1 MMLSKSQMEISYTN
15 IKAYC
20 DIHCCGDFMA
30 GPWFKEHASFRSWV
44 FPLG

>member
-20 DIHCCGDFMA
+20 DIHYYGDFMA
-30 GPWFKEHASFRSWV
+30 EPWFKDA
-44 FPLG
+44 